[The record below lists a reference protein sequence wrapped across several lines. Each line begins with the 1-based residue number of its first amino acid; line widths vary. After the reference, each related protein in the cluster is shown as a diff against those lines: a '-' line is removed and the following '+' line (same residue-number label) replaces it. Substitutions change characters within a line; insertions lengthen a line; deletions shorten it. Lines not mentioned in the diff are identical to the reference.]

1 MEEQHPSH
9 EPQGTDHQEEEQ
21 QQVAREA
28 PETHEPRPSQAAA
41 EPQPQ
46 PAAAEPQQSQAAAE
60 AQPPET
66 AAEPRQSEAAAE
78 PRSEQ
83 AGAKQAAEAHRQE
96 PEQPERPVQPAEPSA
111 GADHQA
117 PPEKRDFAE
126 ILAEFEQGK
135 SAAERAGAPET
146 AGAPAGAT
154 AVAGTTAAGGVPAT
168 PNVGQKISGKILS
181 ITGDQVFVDL
191 GTKSEGMI
199 EAAQLRNAD
208 GQLTVKVGDSL
219 DAIVTAIDPESGVVV
234 LRKKASGGRGGH
246 QEVATEL
253 RQAFQ
258 YGMPVE
264 GLVTGI
270 NKGGAEVQVYGMRA
284 FCPLSQLDLRY
295 VENPQQFIGQRLKF
309 KVSRIEEG
317 GRNRRPD
324 IVLSRRALLEE
335 EAQAKAAE
343 LRARLQIGAVLK
355 GHVTSLTTYG
365 AFVDLGGLEGLLHVS
380 EIGYSRLADPREA
393 LSVGQEIE
401 VQVIK
406 IEKGKDEKRPER
418 ISLSRRAL
426 ERDPWRDAADRFP
439 EGAVV
444 PGRVMRL
451 ESFGAFV
458 ELAPGLEGL
467 VHVSELGAGRRLNH
481 AREAAQIGQDVKVR
495 VLNVDPVKRRI
506 SLSMAQAG
514 MGDEHEPAEQAPSR
528 EARPPREAREPR
540 DSRDSRDS
548 REPREPREPREA
560 REPREP
566 AAAGQQQPAS
576 FGSLGDFFKSSGQR
590 RK

>member
-1 MEEQHPSH
+1 MDEHQTPSH
-9 EPQGTDHQEEEQ
+9 ETQGTDQE
-21 QQVAREA
+21 A
-28 PETHEPRPSQAAA
+28 
-41 EPQPQ
+41 PQPQ
-46 PAAAEPQQSQAAAE
+46 PAQAHPASETPDTQAPAGSEPSPAPPAIAESQPEAQAAAAE
-60 AQPPET
+60 APE
-66 AAEPRQSEAAAE
+66 P
-78 PRSEQ
+78 
-83 AGAKQAAEAHRQE
+83 
-96 PEQPERPVQPAEPSA
+96 PAE
-111 GADHQA
+111 G
-117 PPEKRDFAE
+117 KDFAT
-126 ILAEFEQGK
+126 ILADFEQGQ
-135 SAAERAGAPET
+135 SDSRQTEAAQGAGQADAASGKAGGGASGAGA
-146 AGAPAGAT
+146 
-154 AVAGTTAAGGVPAT
+154 VPAV
-168 PNVGQKISGKILS
+168 PNVGQKVSGKVLS

-199 EAAQLRNAD
+199 EAAQLRNAE
-208 GQLTVKVGDSL
+208 GELTVQVGDRL
-219 DAIVTAIDPESGVVV
+219 DAVVTAIDPESGVIV

-246 QEVATEL
+246 QEVANEL

-270 NKGGAEVQVYGMRA
+270 NKGGAEIQAYGMRA

-324 IVLSRRALLEE
+324 IVLSRRSLLEE
-335 EAQAKAAE
+335 EAQSKAAE
-343 LRARLQIGAVLK
+343 LRSRLQVGTVLK
-355 GHVTSLTTYG
+355 GRVTSLTTYG

-393 LSVGQEIE
+393 LAVGQEIE

-439 EGAVV
+439 EGAAI

-481 AREAAQIGQDVKVR
+481 AREAVQVGQDVTVR

-506 SLSMAQAG
+506 SLSMA
-514 MGDEHEPAEQAPSR
+514 PATSGAAAEEDHDPVPVSQTA
-528 EARPPREAREPR
+528 A
-540 DSRDSRDS
+540 
-548 REPREPREPREA
+548 
-560 REPREP
+560 PREP
-566 AAAGQQQPAS
+566 AAASQPAGS
-576 FGSLGDFFKSSGQR
+576 FGALGDFFKSSGQQR

>member
-1 MEEQHPSH
+1 MEEQHHPSH

-21 QQVAREA
+21 RQVAREA
-28 PETHEPRPSQAAA
+28 PETQEPPASQAAA
-41 EPQPQ
+41 EPQP
-46 PAAAEPQQSQAAAE
+46 PAAAEPQSAPAAAAPPPQE
-60 AQPPET
+60 AAGESRPEQQAQPE
-66 AAEPRQSEAAAE
+66 EP
-78 PRSEQ
+78 P
-83 AGAKQAAEAHRQE
+83 
-96 PEQPERPVQPAEPSA
+96 A
-111 GADHQA
+111 GADADTDQPA
-117 PPEKRDFAE
+117 PPPEKRDFAE

-135 SAAERAGAPET
+135 SGAEGAGASET
-146 AGAPAGAT
+146 AGATAGA
-154 AVAGTTAAGGVPAT
+154 AAGTSAAGGVPAT
-168 PNVGQKISGKILS
+168 PNVGQKVSGKVLS

-199 EAAQLRNAD
+199 EAAQLRDAE
-208 GQLTVKVGDSL
+208 GQLTVKVGDSI
-219 DAIVTAIDPESGVVV
+219 DATVTAIDPESGVIV

-264 GLVTGI
+264 GLVSGI

-355 GHVTSLTTYG
+355 GRVTSLTTYG

-458 ELAPGLEGL
+458 EVSPGLEGL
-467 VHVSELGAGRRLNH
+467 VHISELGAGRRLNH

-514 MGDEHEPAEQAPSR
+514 MGDDQEPAEQAPSR
-528 EARPPREAREPR
+528 EARPPREARESR
-540 DSRDSRDS
+540 DSRDSRGSREPREPRES
-548 REPREPREPREA
+548 REPREPREPA
-560 REPREP
+560 S
-566 AAAGQQQPAS
+566 AGQQQPAS
-576 FGSLGDFFKSSGQR
+576 FGSLGDFFKSSEQR